1 MTNRSKAINDLDEVK
16 EQLGGGPDV
25 SETILDNLLAYLTVD
40 QIKDF
45 TEHFKRTHDIMGY
58 EQYELCMEC
67 QDTFD
72 SNKSC
77 GCDDTQPPQGS
88 SSYFSSLIPQC

>member
-1 MTNRSKAINDLDEVK
+1 MTDRSKAIADLDEVK
-16 EQLGGGPDV
+16 EHLGD
-25 SETILDNLLAYLTVD
+25 ENYANQTILDELLAYLTTD